1 MNIRDIIERLRLP
14 FRSDEKEL
22 RQSLQRIMGF
32 YPCHIE
38 HYKVAL
44 THKSSGQR
52 NTDALVLT
60 EASCLVL
67 RYPKAHMRIVRR

>member
-1 MNIRDIIERLRLP
+1 MQKKLQLAEIYPVFSGNLWIIIDPEYIQKYVHIP
-14 FRSDEKEL
+14 FQTE
-22 RQSLQRIMGF
+22 SLD
-32 YPCHIE
+32 
-38 HYKVAL
+38 L
-44 THKSSGQR
+44 KSSGQR